1 MVKAG
6 AFILVLVY
14 GPEIEM
20 QEFENF
26 ESCNAAIEQLKE
38 SATGSKPFATRNML
52 TAMTGI
58 CIPKDV
64 TK

>member
-1 MVKAG
+1 MVKVG
-6 AFILVLVY
+6 VYILVLVY

-20 QEFENF
+20 QEFANF
-26 ESCNAAIEQLKE
+26 ESCDAAITQLKE
-38 SATGSKPFATRNML
+38 SATGKPFATKNML
-52 TAMTGI
+52 TGMTGI